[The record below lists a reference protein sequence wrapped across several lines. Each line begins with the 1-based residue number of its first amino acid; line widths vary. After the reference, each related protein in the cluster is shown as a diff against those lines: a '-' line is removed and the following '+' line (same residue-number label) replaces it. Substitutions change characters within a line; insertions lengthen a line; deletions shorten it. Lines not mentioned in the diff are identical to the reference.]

1 MAAKVKMCEDRDK
14 KGAKALLKVTAARQR
29 MAEVVRELTK
39 LKNVASAQVYQKV
52 FDRGFN

>member
-1 MAAKVKMCEDRDK
+1 MAAKVKRCEDSDK
-14 KGAKALLKVTAARQR
+14 KAAKALLKVTAARQR

-39 LKNVASAQVYQKV
+39 LKKVASAQVYQKV